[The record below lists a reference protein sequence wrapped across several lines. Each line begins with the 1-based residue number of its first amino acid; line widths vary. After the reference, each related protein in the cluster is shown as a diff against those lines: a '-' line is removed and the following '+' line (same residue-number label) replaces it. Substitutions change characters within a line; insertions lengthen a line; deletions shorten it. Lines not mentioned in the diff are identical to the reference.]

1 MITEKWPSIIDW
13 EPVYHTKKVPET
25 IHFIHLEQD
34 CESNLLLGLLSMQS
48 MLRCKICN
56 ERDLEPCQ
64 NVSMSLISKPCFLL
78 AYEGKHQSWCWR
90 KLLKSQYFAENVC
103 AKIWLSIKGNNFFDL
118 WAGTYLEELSSWYTK
133 HKQWYSL

>member
-1 MITEKWPSIIDW
+1 MITEKWLSIMDW
-13 EPVYHTKKVPET
+13 EPVYYTKKVPET

-78 AYEGKHQSWCWR
+78 ACIWGETSII
-90 KLLKSQYFAENVC
+90 LLKKAAE
-103 AKIWLSIKGNNFFDL
+103 KSIFCGECLCKNLTKYKGKQPFWSMNR
-118 WAGTYLEELSSWYTK
+118 ELSTWYTK
-133 HKQWYSL
+133 TMV